1 MGRVIYIAA
10 FQPMNFRHMK
20 TKMICTHNIVMSDL
34 AIFVIINF
42 PLYLYN
48 EEKNK
53 TIKDPIKAFM

>member
-1 MGRVIYIAA
+1 MGRVTYIAA
-10 FQPMNFRHMK
+10 FQPMTFKDAK

-34 AIFVIINF
+34 AIFVIINN
-42 PLYLYN
+42 PLDN